1 MRRRDATPAIAR
13 SMAPHSAVCIPNA
26 RTIGRL
32 LVAAAIAPATTLPP
46 PHTARARPSWEA
58 TSLAFSESMVSQC
71 AVDRVEW
78 EPFETDVVES
88 TAMASNPVFTF
99 PADRAQRTTLLSGS
113 SPAERLRFW
122 TLTEH
127 IAYPDVRNIVADYIN
142 STISDPANT
151 QRHRWT
157 VEALTPSGSDHER
170 RLLTVTCGNLE
181 TLFVTEYSNEAD
193 DTIELEMT
201 VNTAIPGGYTAQQL
215 DISTDVVSA
224 TRGSYSSHEVWTW
237 RIDLGALLTD
247 DAEVDFGID
256 DELFDDLA
264 YTLNTQLMSGD
275 AQPETTDH
283 SEDLAS
289 DLLAEAYRQLVDAM

>member
-1 MRRRDATPAIAR
+1 
-13 SMAPHSAVCIPNA
+13 
-26 RTIGRL
+26 
-32 LVAAAIAPATTLPP
+32 
-46 PHTARARPSWEA
+46 
-58 TSLAFSESMVSQC
+58 
-71 AVDRVEW
+71 
-78 EPFETDVVES
+78 
-88 TAMASNPVFTF
+88 MASNPVFTF

-157 VEALTPSGSDHER
+157 VEALTPSESDHER

-247 DAEVDFGID
+247 DAEVDFGPGVGIG
-256 DELFDDLA
+256 LYVFGFLGRQFPLNLSLHCGFDVGGRLTGTPRSRK
-264 YTLNTQLMSGD
+264 YHYS
-275 AQPETTDH
+275 
-283 SEDLAS
+283 S
-289 DLLAEAYRQLVDAM
+289 

>member
-1 MRRRDATPAIAR
+1 M
-13 SMAPHSAVCIPNA
+13 N
-26 RTIGRL
+26 
-32 LVAAAIAPATTLPP
+32 
-46 PHTARARPSWEA
+46 
-58 TSLAFSESMVSQC
+58 
-71 AVDRVEW
+71 
-78 EPFETDVVES
+78 VVES

-157 VEALTPSGSDHER
+157 VEALTPSESDHER

-181 TLFVTEYSNEAD
+181 TLFVTEYSSEAD

-264 YTLNTQLMSGD
+264 YTLNSQLMSGD
-275 AQPETTDH
+275 AQPETTAH